1 MKVEVKRTTINST
14 DVEIK
19 DVKELDNL
27 YSEGAIDELLSDYTS
42 RIKYEFY
49 LNGKKIKEDFIA
61 ETEI

>member
-1 MKVEVKRTTINST
+1 MKVEIIRTTINST

-27 YSEGAIDELLSDYTS
+27 YCEGVIDELLADNTN

-49 LNGKKIKEDFIA
+49 LNDKKIKE
-61 ETEI
+61 TEV